1 MALAERELAPVR
13 ADKEELRWMIE
24 KQNKRSGFVPD
35 SDVTIEQMQA
45 SVAASLRAAGIR
57 PEDNDASR
65 AIIAAREEKGNR

>member
-13 ADKEELRWMIE
+13 ADKEQLRRIVE
-24 KQNKRSGFVPD
+24 EQNKQSGFVPD
-35 SDVTIEQMQA
+35 PDVTIEQMQA

-65 AIIAAREEKGNR
+65 AIVAAREDY

>member
-13 ADKEELRWMIE
+13 ADKEELRRIVE
-24 KQNKRSGFVPD
+24 EQNRQSGFVPD
-35 SDVTIEQMQA
+35 PDVTIEQMQA

-65 AIIAAREEKGNR
+65 AIIAAREDY